1 MRARRVHVVLLA
13 VVAVAFTVKAQ
24 RYLLKKYLFS
34 SLSDLWL
41 FTVDVHSGTFRTE
54 LALPAM
60 LVAVPR

>member
-34 SLSDLWL
+34 SLSEIYGCLQWM
-41 FTVDVHSGTFRTE
+41 SIPERSE
-54 LALPAM
+54 
-60 LVAVPR
+60 RS